1 MRILISDQE
10 FHYAGDRMNSMC
22 FWPDFH
28 RKRTPVVTI
37 SENDK
42 PICHRLPEDYGDRT
56 FMVVGVVILEI
67 VLIYGRTD
75 YNEYM
80 VIQSW

>member
-10 FHYAGDRMNSMC
+10 FHYAWGRMNSMC
-22 FWPDFH
+22 FWRIFT
-28 RKRTPVVTI
+28 KGTPVVTI

-56 FMVVGVVILEI
+56 FMVVGVIILEI